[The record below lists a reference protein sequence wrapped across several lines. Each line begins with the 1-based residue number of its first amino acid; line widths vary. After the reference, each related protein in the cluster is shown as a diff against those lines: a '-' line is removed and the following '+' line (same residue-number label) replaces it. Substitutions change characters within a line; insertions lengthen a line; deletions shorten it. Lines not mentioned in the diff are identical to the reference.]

1 MTKNI
6 LIVFLCFTLLF
17 VAFNPSAL
25 SNASSIYDELD
36 GSRQIIHL
44 GTADW
49 GDSYPVYSGDY
60 LIDYEELYVVDY
72 DILSFQ
78 NIEGPLRGYF
88 VENST
93 LQSMSDDFY
102 KNIYD
107 FISHY
112 YENWDLY
119 FNCNSADEY
128 DLCYPFALDGK
139 IEFFHSM
146 SDPHSSVKNI
156 MHPEYAGDFWYNTT
170 FKKCYVYDGFSWQE
184 IDYESLEKYSTYH
197 GYNEVL
203 DASFDQVDYNEVFDF
218 GYELTI
224 GTLEVATSIFR
235 GSDEFFSRFDRWK
248 SVLFKDVNIIEF
260 IFDLFD
266 RIIKYA
272 IDWIGES
279 FNLVKEFVD
288 KLPIIGPLS
297 RFVDSCLDVF
307 IGFIQ
312 NVIAPLEDVFGDLSK
327 WIRDK
332 LN

>member
-44 GTADW
+44 GSSSW
-49 GDSYPVYSGDY
+49 SSCYPICNGDY
-60 LIDYEELYVVDY
+60 LIDYEEVYVVNT
-72 DILSFQ
+72 DISSKTELKGSLRENATLQ
-78 NIEGPLRGYF
+78 NPSNEFYKKIYYF
-88 VENST
+88 VEH
-93 LQSMSDDFY
+93 FY
-102 KNIYD
+102 EKY
-107 FISHY
+107 
-112 YENWDLY
+112 DLY
-119 FNCNSADEY
+119 YNHNSLDEKC
-128 DLCYPFALDGK
+128 DCVPFAEDGK
-139 IEFFHSM
+139 IEFFYSM

-184 IDYESLEKYSTYH
+184 IDYESLEKHSIYH

-203 DASFDQVDYNEVFDF
+203 DASLGQVDYNEVFDF

-224 GTLEVATSIFR
+224 GTLEVVTSVFK

-248 SVLFKDVNIIEF
+248 NVLFKDVNILEF
-260 IFDLFD
+260 IFDLLE
-266 RIIKYA
+266 RIITYA
-272 IDWIGES
+272 IDWTVEAFSLI
-279 FNLVKEFVD
+279 KEFVD

-297 RFVDSCLDVF
+297 RFVDSCLDVL

-312 NVIAPLEDVFGDLSK
+312 NVIAPLEDVFTDLSK

-332 LN
+332 LS